1 MLRLVQDGEGLVHDG
16 VDVVQAVLLL
26 LQDDG
31 VLRGSDVESW

>member
-1 MLRLVQDGEGLVHDG
+1 MVRLVQAGGGLVHDG